1 MLQFFVSPNKGQE
14 KSQLSHQR
22 VTMSALGNDRVNR
35 VLPSDLWLIPW
46 SSRQNS
52 QATVLDMAVSG
63 IKLQHIEEEELQA
76 RETQCNLTFYLPI
89 SLLPSLYSPLRLLPH
104 SSFNPFSSLFNLF
117 LAII

>member
-1 MLQFFVSPNKGQE
+1 MGPPLRVRVSVGGPPSSGPPTFRPLSGPVAVANVAILRSPHKGQE

-52 QATVLDMAVSG
+52 QAAG
-63 IKLQHIEEEELQA
+63 IRHG
-76 RETQCNLTFYLPI
+76 C
-89 SLLPSLYSPLRLLPH
+89 
-104 SSFNPFSSLFNLF
+104 
-117 LAII
+117 